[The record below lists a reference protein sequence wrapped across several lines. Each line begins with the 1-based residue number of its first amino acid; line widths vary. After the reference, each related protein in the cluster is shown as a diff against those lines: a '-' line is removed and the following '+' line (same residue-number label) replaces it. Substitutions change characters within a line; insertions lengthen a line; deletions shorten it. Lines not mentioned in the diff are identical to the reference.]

1 MIPLYSPSSF
11 RGAGFSPRARNLY
24 SQVVAM
30 DSGLDAS
37 RRPGMTVARVA
48 RGPTSCGGGKIAG
61 RDQVGGLLAWPE
73 GVCYCLPA
81 RRGKIVARPHR
92 NMEKRSLDETV
103 PVPRL

>member
-1 MIPLYSPSSF
+1 
-11 RGAGFSPRARNLY
+11 
-24 SQVVAM
+24 M

-81 RRGKIVARPHR
+81 WRGKNVARPHR

-103 PVPRL
+103 PVPRLVRSNSF